1 MNILELC
8 LSPSLGGLELYVFRT
23 AQAMQ
28 GDNTIHACIS
38 PSGKLLARLQSLTDV
53 QLLQLEHGY
62 AYFPMLNARTLAR
75 YIDDNAID
83 IIHVHW
89 GNDLPLAAFSKYFSA
104 RKPAI
109 VYTRQM
115 QLTRHK
121 NDPYHR
127 FLYRQTDLMLTIT
140 HRLEKDAKHFIG
152 DQQTRIETLYYGVR
166 APERILEQDAIAN
179 LRAQHG
185 IEAGSFVAGLVG
197 RIEDGKG
204 QHLLIKA
211 IAQAKQAGQNMYALI
226 VGAEMEPGY
235 RDTLIKLAQQL
246 EVENHITF
254 LAFDP
259 NPQLLMQICDCMVL
273 ATYEETFGLVLPEAM
288 RCGVAVIGS
297 NRGGVVEIIDHGTSG
312 LLFESMDAD
321 SLYQQLSR
329 LYQDPAFSHRL
340 AAAGKEKADTLFNH
354 EAHYAKLAQ
363 LFQTLTGTP
372 GNLKTA

>member
-1 MNILELC
+1 MRLLELC

-23 AQAMQ
+23 AQALQ
-28 GDNTIHACIS
+28 DTHAVYACVS
-38 PSGKLLARLQSLTDV
+38 SKGKLHERMHTLNNV
-53 QLLQLEHGY
+53 HCLELDHGY
-62 AYFPMLNARTLAR
+62 AYLPLINARKLAT
-75 YIDDNAID
+75 YIDENAID

-89 GNDLPLAAFSKYFSA
+89 GNDLPLAAFSKFLSA

-127 FLYRQTDLMLTIT
+127 FLFSQTDLMLTIT
-140 HRLEKDAKHFIG
+140 HRLEDDAKRFIG
-152 DQQTRIETLYYGVR
+152 TAHARIETLYYGVR
-166 APERILEQDAIAN
+166 APERFLPADEIDAI
-179 LRAQHG
+179 RAQHG
-185 IEAGSFVAGLVG
+185 IEPGSFVAGLVG
-197 RIEDGKG
+197 RIEHGKG
-204 QHLLIKA
+204 QHLLIRA
-211 IAQAKQAGQNMYALI
+211 IARARQASQNMHGLI

-235 RDTLIKLAQQL
+235 RDTLHKLARQL
-246 EVENHITF
+246 DVENNITF

-259 NPQLLMQICDCMVL
+259 NPQILMQACDCMVL

-297 NRGGVVEIIDHGTSG
+297 NRGGVLEIIDHGETG

-329 LYQDPAFSHRL
+329 LYDEPALKQTL
-340 AAAGKEKADTLFNH
+340 AIAGKDKADAMFNH
-354 EAHYAKLAQ
+354 EMHYAKLVQ
-363 LFQTLTGTP
+363 HFQTL
-372 GNLKTA
+372 AV

>member
-8 LSPSLGGLELYVFRT
+8 LSPSLGGLELYVLRS

-28 GDNTIHACIS
+28 HDNNIHACIS
-38 PSGKLLARLQSLTDV
+38 PSGKLLERLQPLDNIK
-53 QLLQLEHGY
+53 QLQLEHGY
-62 AYFPMLNARTLAR
+62 AYLPLINARRLAR
-75 YIDDNAID
+75 YIDANDID

-89 GNDLPLAAFSKYFSA
+89 GNDLPLAAFSKYLSA

-140 HRLEKDAKHFIG
+140 HRLEDDARRFIG
-152 DQQTRIETLYYGVR
+152 DTITRIETLYYGVR
-166 APERILEQDAIAN
+166 APDRFLDQDEIIA
-179 LRAQHG
+179 LRTQHG
-185 IEAGSFVAGLVG
+185 IEPGCFVAGLVG

-211 IAQAKQAGQNMYALI
+211 IAKARQAGQNMHALI

-235 RDTLIKLAQQL
+235 RESLARLAQKL
-246 EVENHITF
+246 DVESHVTF

-259 NPQLLMQICDCMVL
+259 NPQLLMQVCDCMVL

-288 RCGVAVIGS
+288 RCGVAVVGS
-297 NRGGVVEIIDHGTSG
+297 NRGGVLEIIDHGSTG

-321 SLYQQLSR
+321 SLYQQLSG
-329 LYQDPAFSHRL
+329 LYDSTELKHKL
-340 AAAGKEKADTLFNH
+340 AVAGKQKADKVFNH
-354 EAHYAKLAQ
+354 EVHYAKLAQ
-363 LFQTLTGTP
+363 LFQALTASS
-372 GNLKTA
+372 KDS